1 MNFDDI
7 KSIPEIPLP
16 PLPEKPVQNSPLRRS
31 NRLKERALKIENEA
45 ADVYFKSLK
54 ENKDLM
60 NEVVDGPLPLL
71 RMLACPPPN
80 VDWWNMLLSFKR
92 MPKPLNAQQK
102 KYYDIFLLKCDNIPE
117 QRMPENIRREYCKI
131 LMKQT

>member
-7 KSIPEIPLP
+7 NSIPEISLPL
-16 PLPEKPVQNSPLRRS
+16 LPEKPVNSPLRRS
-31 NRLKERALKIENEA
+31 NRLKDRAIKLENEG
-45 ADVYFKSLK
+45 ADLYFRSLQ

-60 NEVVDGPLPLL
+60 NEAIDGPLPLL

-102 KYYDIFLLKCDNIPE
+102 KYYDIFLLKCDNIPD
-117 QRMPENIRREYCKI
+117 QKMPENIRREYCKI